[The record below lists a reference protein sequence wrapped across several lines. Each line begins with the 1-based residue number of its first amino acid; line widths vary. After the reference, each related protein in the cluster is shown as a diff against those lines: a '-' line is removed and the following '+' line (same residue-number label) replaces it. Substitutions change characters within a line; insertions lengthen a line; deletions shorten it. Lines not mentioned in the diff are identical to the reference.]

1 MIDDAAERDATPP
14 GTRST
19 TPAAPAPATTDDPVT
34 IERNKLI
41 GRRVLLEAWGE
52 GRLEVIDEL
61 YAPDYV
67 DNVSRGPEPTTV
79 RGPDGLKAAVTLF
92 RAAFPDLRYEVDEQ
106 VAEGEVVVTRFSAAG
121 THMRPFLG
129 AAPTERRVAYGGID
143 INRVRDGRIVESWVQ
158 YDALGLLQQ
167 LGIVPAVDGV

>member
-1 MIDDAAERDATPP
+1 M
-14 GTRST
+14 
-19 TPAAPAPATTDDPVT
+19 ATTGDPAT

-61 YAPDYV
+61 YASDYV

-79 RGPDGLKAAVTLF
+79 RGPAGLKAAVTLF
-92 RAAFPDLRYEVDEQ
+92 RTAFPDLRYEVDEQ
-106 VAEGEVVVTRFSAAG
+106 VAENDVVVTRFSAAG
-121 THMRPFLG
+121 THMKPFLG
-129 AAPTERRVAYGGID
+129 VAPTEQRIVYSGID
-143 INRVRDGRIVESWVQ
+143 VNRVRDGRIAESWVQ

-167 LGIVPAVDGV
+167 LGIVPPVDAI